1 MVDNRSRSV
10 AQGQHARKR
19 GNFVAEQQRV
29 VGIDLGTT
37 NSLIAF
43 MQGDAPI
50 VIPGED
56 GSPIVPSVVAF
67 DQETAS
73 GFSVGNAARG
83 VLLTHSAN
91 AVYSVKRL
99 MGRDLTDIQDE
110 LKLFPFQLAEGL
122 QPGEVLKLN
131 IGGLTLTPPEVSA
144 YILLQLKRNAER
156 FFGVEV
162 TKAVITVPAYFND
175 AQRQAT
181 KDAGRIAGLDV
192 LRLVN
197 EPTAAALAY
206 GLDKNPDGSAKD
218 GIIAVYDFGGGTF
231 DISILKLH
239 EGIFEVIATGG
250 DTHLGGD
257 DIDNLLT
264 AVALDDIRGDLGL
277 DISTNPE
284 VVQQLRKAV
293 IEAKIALSDAESTR
307 ILLEIPAGT
316 GKSQIPSGDDN
327 KELNTKAGAPPLSAV
342 ERVDSEMWEGKNSGP
357 TQPTHYAREITR
369 AQYEQLIAPIIART
383 AAPVKQALRDAGFTA
398 ADIDEVVM
406 VGGSTRIPAVRKLVT
421 ELFDLEARGRKLHT
435 ELNPD
440 EVVAL
445 GAAVQAQILSGEYSS
460 ATDDLLLLDVTPL
473 SLGIEALGG
482 VVAKIIQRN
491 STIPASATEHFTTGV
506 DGQTNVAIHVLQGER
521 ELAKDC
527 RSLARFDL
535 KGIPPMVAGLPRIEV
550 KFLIDANGILHVSA
564 REQRSGQEA
573 AVEVKPTYGL
583 TDEQVEAM
591 ILESFDNAEED
602 ITARQVIEAKNEA
615 ETIMTAVEKGE
626 KTPAWQQLTFDEHAA
641 IKAAA
646 SELKQAVIG
655 GDYKVIRKGIDQ
667 LDKKTRRFA
676 EIMMDSAV
684 TGALGGKTMAAAG
697 ADLAASQQG
706 AAPSAPHAFAK
717 AEVSE
722 ATPAPDPFA
731 DAEADLETPGES
743 TED

>member
-1 MVDNRSRSV
+1 M
-10 AQGQHARKR
+10 
-19 GNFVAEQQRV
+19 AETQRTVGPV

-37 NSLIAF
+37 NSLVAY
-43 MQGDAPI
+43 MQGDQPA

-56 GSPIVPSVVAF
+56 GSAIVPSVVAF
-67 DQETAS
+67 DQDTQA
-73 GFSVGNAARG
+73 GFSVGNAARN
-83 VLLTHSAN
+83 VLLTNSAN

-99 MGRDLTDIQDE
+99 MGRDLADVEPE
-110 LKLFPFQLAEGL
+110 LKLFPFKLAEGL
-122 QPGEVLKLN
+122 QANEVLKLN
-131 IGGLTLTPPEVSA
+131 VGGLTLTPPEISA
-144 YILLQLKRNAER
+144 YILLQLKKNAER
-156 FFGVEV
+156 FFGAEV
-162 TKAVITVPAYFND
+162 TRAVITVPAYFND

-206 GLDKNPDGSAKD
+206 GLDKKRD

-239 EGIFEVIATGG
+239 EGIFEVVATGG

-264 AVALDDIRGDLGL
+264 AVAIDDIQGDLGV
-277 DISTNPE
+277 DVRSNPE
-284 VVQQLRKAV
+284 VIQQLRKAV
-293 IEAKIALSDAESTR
+293 IDAKIALSDADSTR
-307 ILLEIPAGT
+307 LQLALPD
-316 GKSQIPSGDDN
+316 GK
-327 KELNTKAGAPPLSAV
+327 
-342 ERVDSEMWEGKNSGP
+342 
-357 TQPTHYAREITR
+357 HYLREVTR
-369 AQYEQLIAPIIART
+369 EQFEQLIAAVVDRT
-383 AAPVKQALRDAGFTA
+383 AQPVKQALKDAALTPEQ
-398 ADIDEVVM
+398 IDEVVM
-406 VGGSTRIPAVRKLVT
+406 VGGSTRIPAVRTMVAQ
-421 ELFDLEARGRKLHT
+421 LFDLDSRGKKLHT

-445 GAAVQAQILSGEYSS
+445 GAAVQAQILSGESNA
-460 ATDDLLLLDVTPL
+460 ATEDLLLLDVTPL

-535 KGIPPMVAGLPRIEV
+535 KNIPPMVAGLPRIEV

-573 AVEVKPTYGL
+573 QVEVKPTYGL
-583 TDEQVEAM
+583 TDEQVENM
-591 ILESFDNAEED
+591 ILASFDNAEED

-615 ETIMTAVEKGE
+615 ETILTAVEKGE
-626 KTPAWQQLTFDEHAA
+626 KTPAWQELTSVEHEE
-641 IKAAA
+641 ITAAA
-646 SELKQAVIG
+646 LELKASIAG
-655 GDYKVIRKGIDQ
+655 GDYKIIRNAIER

-676 EIMMDSAV
+676 EIMMDTAV
-684 TGALGGKTMAAAG
+684 TGALGGKTMQ
-697 ADLAASQQG
+697 AASEG
-706 AAPSAPHAFAK
+706 IDSGLSAPANAPHAFAK
-717 AEVSE
+717 AEFDE
-722 ATPAPDPFA
+722 PNIIERAQQDP
-731 DAEADLETPGES
+731 ETPMGS

>member
-1 MVDNRSRSV
+1 MSE
-10 AQGQHARKR
+10 QQ
-19 GNFVAEQQRV
+19 QQRV

-43 MQGDAPI
+43 MQGDTPV

-67 DQETAS
+67 DQDTAA
-73 GFSVGNAARG
+73 GFSVGNAARN
-83 VLLTHSAN
+83 VLLTNSAN

-99 MGRDLTDIQDE
+99 MGRDLTDVEPE

-122 QPGEVLKLN
+122 QAGEVLKLN
-131 IGGLTLTPPEVSA
+131 VGGLTLTPPEVSA
-144 YILLQLKRNAER
+144 YILLQLKKNAER
-156 FFGVEV
+156 FFGAEV

-181 KDAGRIAGLDV
+181 KDAGRIAGLEV

-206 GLDKNPDGSAKD
+206 GLDKKRDGV
-218 GIIAVYDFGGGTF
+218 IAVYDFGGGTF

-264 AVALDDIRGDLGL
+264 AVALDDIKGDLGL

-284 VVQQLRKAV
+284 AIQALRKAV
-293 IEAKIALSDAESTR
+293 IDAKIALSSADSTR
-307 ILLEIPAGT
+307 LILDLPPVAGEPA
-316 GKSQIPSGDDN
+316 KQY
-327 KELNTKAGAPPLSAV
+327 L
-342 ERVDSEMWEGKNSGP
+342 
-357 TQPTHYAREITR
+357 REITR
-369 AQYEQLIAPIIART
+369 TQFEQLIAGVIERT
-383 AAPVKQALRDAGFTA
+383 AGPCKQALKDAGLTPA
-398 ADIDEVVM
+398 QIDEVVM
-406 VGGSTRIPAVRKLVT
+406 VGGSTRIPVVRALVT
-421 ELFDLEARGRKLHT
+421 GLFDLEARSKKLHT

-445 GAAVQAQILSGEYSS
+445 GAAVQAQILSGTENA
-460 ATDDLLLLDVTPL
+460 ATNDLLLLDVTPL

-535 KGIPPMVAGLPRIEV
+535 KNIPPMVAGLPRIEV

-573 AVEVKPTYGL
+573 QVEVKPTYGL
-583 TDEQVEAM
+583 TDEQVETM

-615 ETIMTAVEKGE
+615 ETILTAVEKGE
-626 KTPAWQQLTFDEHAA
+626 ASAAWQQLTSTEHEE
-641 IKAAA
+641 IKTAAA
-646 SELKQAVIG
+646 ELKSTLTG
-655 GDYKVIRKGIDQ
+655 NDYKLIRSSIEQ

-676 EIMMDSAV
+676 EIMMDTAV
-684 TGALGGKTMAAAG
+684 TGALGGKTMQAAG
-697 ADLAASQQG
+697 EGLGDG
-706 AAPSAPHAFAK
+706 PTAPHPFAK
-717 AEVSE
+717 AEVEDSK
-722 ATPAPDPFA
+722 PRK
-731 DAEADLETPGES
+731 S